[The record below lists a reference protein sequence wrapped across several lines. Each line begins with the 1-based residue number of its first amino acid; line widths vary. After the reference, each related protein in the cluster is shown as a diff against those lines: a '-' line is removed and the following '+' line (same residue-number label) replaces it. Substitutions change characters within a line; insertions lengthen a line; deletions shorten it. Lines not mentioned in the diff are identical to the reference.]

1 MSQIFCLL
9 AFFKMIET
17 TFHIL
22 RMFYCDISFVVLPNQ
37 VTHFSIVYTWTFVSD
52 IFFCHAACHSFGY
65 LRVTYGWQK
74 TLFFLLFLVYYLFL
88 VAETGFHSCK
98 TSVMVK
104 LHLNSVS

>member
-1 MSQIFCLL
+1 
-9 AFFKMIET
+9 MIET

-52 IFFCHAACHSFGY
+52 IFFAMQHVIALGTFG
-65 LRVTYGWQK
+65 LLMGGK
-74 TLFFLLFLVYYLFL
+74 KHCFFFFSWFIICFL
-88 VAETGFHSCK
+88 VAETGFHICK